1 MQLQLAYEELTKEF
15 PEFEFQLVSRTA
27 TIVSNYNDLDIQI
40 NTIKES
46 KMDHFILLRKYPD
59 GHYWAIGL
67 HSIEE
72 IKAYLNRFR
81 NCFTQMWFELD
92 KLDLHFGFEK
102 PEQNAI
108 TKHCS

>member
-1 MQLQLAYEELTKEF
+1 MLIQLAYEELVKEF
-15 PEFEFQLVSRTA
+15 PEFEFSLNSRTA
-27 TIVSNYNDLDIQI
+27 TIQSNYNGLDLAL
-40 NTIKES
+40 NTIKEA
-46 KMDHFILLRKYPD
+46 KLDHFILVRKYQD
-59 GHYWAIGL
+59 GGYWALGL

-72 IKAYLNRFR
+72 VKTYLNRFR

-102 PEQNAI
+102 PEQHAI